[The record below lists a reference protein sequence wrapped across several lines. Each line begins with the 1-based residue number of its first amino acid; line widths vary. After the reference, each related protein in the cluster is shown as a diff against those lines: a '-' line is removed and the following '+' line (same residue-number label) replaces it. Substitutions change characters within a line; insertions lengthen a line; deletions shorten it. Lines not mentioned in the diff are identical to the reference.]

1 MYFYQHIRSAEEI
14 KRQRITAMV
23 CHALASLLFPLAS
36 SLGFQVYTTLFGPP
50 LSRGVAIGL
59 AVQLIFA
66 AFVLANALIAL
77 TTSMKVKIV
86 LTSALVMANLT
97 YLLPQHP
104 LRALFFAGLSGGLT
118 LAAIYMAMR
127 LAPEL
132 KPSDS
137 HRIKD

>member
-1 MYFYQHIRSAEEI
+1 VEEMS
-14 KRQRITAMV
+14 RQKLLSLASHTV
-23 CHALASLLFPLAS
+23 ASLLFPLAT
-36 SLGFQVYTTLFGPP
+36 SLGFQVYTTLFGPL

-66 AFVLANALIAL
+66 AFVLANVLIAL

-86 LTSALVMANLT
+86 LTSALVIANLT

-104 LRALFFAGLSGGLT
+104 LRALFFAGLSGVLT
-118 LAAIYMAMR
+118 LAAIYMAIR
-127 LAPEL
+127 LAPER

-137 HRIKD
+137 QRIKD

>member
-1 MYFYQHIRSAEEI
+1 MALQLTWTEAAEMS
-14 KRQRITAMV
+14 RQRTGTFAYHV
-23 CHALASLLFPLAS
+23 VACLLFPLAA
-36 SLGFQVYTTLFGPP
+36 SLGFELYITLFRPP

-86 LTSALVMANLT
+86 LTSALVIANLT

-118 LAAIYMAMR
+118 LAAIYMTTR
-127 LAPEL
+127 LTHER

-137 HRIKD
+137 QRIKD

>member
-14 KRQRITAMV
+14 KRQRITAMA
-23 CHALASLLFPLAS
+23 CHTLACLLFPLAT

-77 TTSMKVKIV
+77 TTSMKVKIA
-86 LTSALVMANLT
+86 LTSALVIANLT

-104 LRALFFAGLSGGLT
+104 IRALFFAGLSGGLT
-118 LAAIYMAMR
+118 LAAIYMTTR
-127 LAPEL
+127 LAPER

-137 HRIKD
+137 QRIKD